1 MRVAVV
7 GLGFMGIT
15 HITALQKISNVE
27 VAAVCDARADQLDLS
42 SLRVAGNLQTSEVV
56 LDSDTTRL
64 YADYGRMLEDG
75 GFDFVD
81 ICLPTFLHERFSI
94 DAMKSGYPVFCEKPL
109 ALDPESGR
117 RMVQAAEDTGQLLG
131 VGHCLRFWPGWA
143 ELKELIDSGRFGKV
157 TAAHLSRLSA
167 RPGWT
172 DGGWMLDYEKSGGP
186 VLDLHIHDA
195 DMVRYLFGDPRRVSS
210 TGTADEQGRVSFITT
225 VYDFGK
231 GPSVSTC
238 GGFVS
243 PESFP
248 FQAEAFF
255 NLEEAAVR
263 LGEEVTVYPCEGE
276 PYKLETAP
284 EDGYY
289 WELRDFVD
297 AVSEGR
303 PSKVVTPGDA
313 VASIELCLAELRS
326 VLEHREI
333 SL

>member
-1 MRVAVV
+1 MKVAVV

-15 HITALQKISNVE
+15 HITALQKIKDVE
-27 VAAVCDARADQLDLS
+27 ISAVCDARADKLNLS
-42 SLRVAGNLQTSEVV
+42 SLKVEGNLQTSEVV
-56 LDSDTTRL
+56 LDSDTTRP

-94 DAMKSGYPVFCEKPL
+94 QAMKAGYPVFCEKPL

-117 RMVQAAEDTGQLLG
+117 RMVKAAEDTGQLLG

-143 ELKELIDSGRFGKV
+143 ELKELIDSGRYGRV

-195 DMVRYLFGDPRRVSS
+195 DMVRYLFGDPQRVSS
-210 TGTADEQGRVSFITT
+210 TGTADNQGRVSFITT
-225 VYDFGK
+225 VYDFGP
-231 GPSVSTC
+231 GLAVSTS
-238 GGFVS
+238 GGFVA

-248 FQAEAFF
+248 FQAGAFF
-255 NLEEAAVR
+255 NLEEAAVSM
-263 LGEEVTVYPCEGE
+263 GEEIMVYPSTGE
-276 PYKLETAP
+276 PYQLETAP

-289 WELRDFVD
+289 WELIDFVD
-297 AVSEGR
+297 AVSKGH

-326 VLEHREI
+326 VLEQREI
-333 SL
+333 TL